1 MELKELEYLIAIA
14 EEKSISKAAER
25 LFMAQSSLSQSLHS
39 MEAELGGTLFIR
51 TSSGVRPTESGK
63 IAIEVAQKMLLEY
76 HQLKAKISDTEG
88 LKTGKVT
95 FGVSTFRGGYLL
107 PKVVCDFK
115 KLYPSV
121 QVEIHEANSMA
132 LEQQLIEG
140 RVDLALVVL
149 PFAKLKADTR
159 NLLKDEIVLVVPKDH
174 PVCRRVKETEK
185 DGVRHCYI
193 DLEDTIEF
201 EYILSDND
209 TILGDRARKV
219 FAAKGL
225 VPKVC
230 NDNLTAP
237 IAAAMARAGLGL
249 AFTYRSCCEDK
260 DGASY
265 YSIGEEGIYVQLAL
279 ANPPGRYRSKAAKAL
294 EEQLLRYFSQT
305 PLQIYA

>member
-1 MELKELEYLIAIA
+1 MELKELTYLRVIA

-63 IAIEVAQKMLLEY
+63 LAIEFAQKMQLEY
-76 HQLKAKISDTEG
+76 HQLKGMISDTEG

-115 KLYPSV
+115 KLYPRV

-132 LEQQLIEG
+132 LEQQLMEG
-140 RVDLALVVL
+140 KVDLALVVL
-149 PFAKLKADTR
+149 PFAKLKAETR
-159 NLLKDEIVLVVPKDH
+159 NLLQDEIVLVVPKGH
-174 PVCRRVKETEK
+174 PVHSRAKETIK
-185 DGVRHCYI
+185 NGVPHKYI
-193 DLEDTIEF
+193 DLEDTEEF

-209 TILGDRARKV
+209 TILGDRARKE
-219 FAAKGL
+219 FAARKMA
-225 VPKVC
+225 PKVC

-249 AFTYRSCCEDK
+249 AFTYRSCCENK

-265 YSIGEEGIYVQLAL
+265 YSIGEEGIPVQLAL

-294 EEQLLRYFSQT
+294 EEQLLLYFRQS
-305 PLQIYA
+305 PVNPWP

>member
-1 MELKELEYLIAIA
+1 MELKELEYLITIA

-63 IAIEVAQKMLLEY
+63 IAIEVAQKMLVEY
-76 HQLKAKISDTEG
+76 QQLKAKITDTEG

-140 RVDLALVVL
+140 RVDLALVVM
-149 PFAKLKADTR
+149 PFAKLKAPTR
-159 NLLKDEIVLVVPKDH
+159 NLLQDEIVLVVPQNH
-174 PVCRRVKETEK
+174 PVCSRVKKEEK
-185 DGVRHCYI
+185 NGVRHPYI

-209 TILGDRARKV
+209 TILGDRARKE

-260 DGASY
+260 DGARY
-265 YSIGEEGIYVQLAL
+265 YSVGKDGIHVQLAL
-279 ANPPGRYRSKAAKAL
+279 ASPPGRYRSKAAKAL
-294 EEQLLRYFSQT
+294 EEQLLRYFSQ
-305 PLQIYA
+305 